1 MPLSELNST
10 LQLEYRSGIAD
21 LAKSFYVP
29 CLAQS
34 VKYDRAVGYFTS
46 DSLKLAARGLVSFV
60 KRPGSKMRL
69 VASPVLNDADELAF
83 KSKVPAEYSSFIMEI
98 VAKSFEAA
106 VDQASYNHLEFMAWM
121 IEQGKLEV
129 KLAYRPNHR
138 GIYHEKIGVFTD
150 ERDVSVAFSGS
161 ANETGAALTLNFESF
176 DVYTEQ
182 RDAERVRL
190 KKDAFTRLWN
200 NAYDDLSVI
209 DFTKATD
216 ELLKRYRRP
225 EYRPPNTEE
234 ELNGVT
240 NSTSTTITSS
250 RLERVGIIST
260 PSALIDKIRSYQET
274 ALQKWFLNGN
284 KGVFAMATGTGKTLT
299 ALFGLARL
307 QSTHPKLL
315 VVVVA
320 PYKHLCTQWA
330 KDIRLFGIE
339 PVLAF
344 ESEQAW
350 SRELRAAI
358 IRQADAEGDASVV
371 VCTTNDTLQSSAFL
385 RCISRAK
392 VPLCV
397 IGDEVHNLG
406 APEVSKVLPESAVFR
421 LGLSATP
428 VRQDDDEGT
437 EAIFNYFGKT
447 IFEFTLGQAIS
458 GKYLTPY
465 EYNPVFVNLTDF
477 EAKEYV
483 SLTKEYARMAFSKDP
498 KYKKIAEQILFKRS
512 RLIGAAFGKTGA
524 LVELLNQNP
533 LRRGLVYCG
542 EGNVRDP
549 EGVDLG
555 RQIDLIV
562 RKLRNSNPAIP
573 IDEFVHDVSSD
584 NREEMIKNLTSG
596 TLHGV
601 AAIKCLDEGVD
612 VPCLEQAFILAS
624 TKNYRQSV
632 QRRGRL
638 LRLFEGKGKAVLY
651 DFVIIPPNFSDQEQP
666 EVLEWERKLLE
677 SELKRCEEFASLA
690 LNMNEV
696 MSLLVALRSKGNT
709 TQE

>member
-1 MPLSELNST
+1 MPLSDLNST

-21 LAKSFYVP
+21 LAKTFYVP

-60 KRPGSKMRL
+60 KKSGSKMRL

-83 KSKVPAEYSSFIMEI
+83 KSKVPAEYSSFIMKV

-200 NAYDDLSVI
+200 NAYDDLTVI

-274 ALQKWFLNGN
+274 ALQIWFLNGN

-330 KDIRLFGIE
+330 KDIRLFGVD
-339 PVLAF
+339 PVMAF
-344 ESEQAW
+344 ESVQAW
-350 SRELRAAI
+350 SNELRAAI
-358 IRQADAEGDASVV
+358 IRQSEADGDASVV
-371 VCTTNDTLQSSAFL
+371 VCTTNDTLQSPEFL
-385 RCISRAK
+385 RCINRAR

-397 IGDEVHNLG
+397 VGDEVHNLG
-406 APEVSKVLPESAVFR
+406 APEVSKVLPEAARFR

-437 EAIFNYFGKT
+437 EAIFSYFGKT
-447 IFEFTLGQAIS
+447 IFEFTLEQAIS
-458 GKYLTPY
+458 GGFLTPY
-465 EYNPVFVNLTDF
+465 DYNPVFVSLTDF
-477 EAKEYV
+477 EAEEYV
-483 SLTKEYARMAFSKDP
+483 SLTRDYAKLAFSKDP
-498 KYKKIAEQILFKRS
+498 KYRKIAENILFKRS
-512 RLIGAAFGKTGA
+512 RLVGAAFGKTKA
-524 LVELLNQNP
+524 LIDLISRSP
-533 LRRGLVYCG
+533 MRRGLVYCG

-549 EGVDLG
+549 DGNDQG

-562 RKLRNSNPAIP
+562 QTLRNLNQPIP
-573 IDEFVHDVSSD
+573 IDEFVYDVSSED
-584 NREEMIKNLTSG
+584 RQGIIKNLTSG
-596 TLHGV
+596 KLHGV

-638 LRLFEGKGKAVLY
+638 LRLFKDKQKAVLY
-651 DFVIIPPNFSDQEQP
+651 DFVILPPTFSETESSD
-666 EVLEWERKLLE
+666 VLEWERKLIE
-677 SELKRCEEFASLA
+677 SELQRCEEFARLA
-690 LNMNEV
+690 LNKDEV
-696 MSLLVALRSKGNT
+696 MGLLVALRNKGNNK
-709 TQE
+709 